1 MAYFNN
7 AATTFPKP
15 EEVYKSMELY
25 FRGSTTNSGRGGNGK
40 YDADG
45 LIEETRHLVQRILNC
60 PGKQVVFEPSATLSL
75 NIIIQGVIL
84 SGAKIIYISPF
95 EHNSVTRIL
104 HNYEQKGQIEV
115 HQLFVN
121 ESLEFDLERIQ
132 YQFDSEKPDFVILS
146 HASNVIGLIAP
157 AIDIFK
163 LAKKYNAITLLDM
176 AQTAGLVK
184 CDIGSSCVDY
194 AVFAGHKT
202 LLGPTGISGY
212 VMKPEIKLDPI
223 LFGGTG
229 IDSANQDMPEGLPE
243 RFEIGTQN
251 ILGLAGLNAALKWIE
266 SKSIDEIRKKDNE
279 NRSKLIS
286 LLQSYWFVKLIG
298 LNKEREYIGVIS
310 CLIEGISSDSAGN
323 IFERYGIVVRTGLQC
338 APLAHKFLGTFP
350 AGTIRF
356 SVGYFTSDEDFN
368 SLKHALDYIESNL

>member
-163 LAKKYNAITLLDM
+163 SAKKYNAITLLDM

>member
-25 FRGSTTNSGRGGNGK
+25 FRGSTTNSGRGGNRK
-40 YDADG
+40 YGADG

-84 SGAKIIYISPF
+84 SGAKVIYISPF

-104 HNYEQKGQIEV
+104 HHYEQKGQIEV

-202 LLGPTGISGY
+202 LFGPTGISGY
-212 VMKPEIKLDPI
+212 VMKPEINLEPI

-356 SVGYFTSDEDFN
+356 SVGYFTSDEDFD

>member
-25 FRGSTTNSGRGGNGK
+25 FRGSTINSGRGGNGK